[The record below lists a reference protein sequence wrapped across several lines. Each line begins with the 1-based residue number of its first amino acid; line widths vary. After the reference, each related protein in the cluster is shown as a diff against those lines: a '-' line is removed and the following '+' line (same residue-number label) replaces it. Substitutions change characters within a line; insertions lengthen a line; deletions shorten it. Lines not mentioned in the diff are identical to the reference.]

1 MTNVVVTNE
10 MVVASTKDCKDP
22 RSGLTT
28 IDLALLLARRQES
41 FAAVAKM
48 MVPEVILLTMVDGRL
63 YAISW

>member
-28 IDLALLLARRQES
+28 IDLALLL
-41 FAAVAKM
+41 
-48 MVPEVILLTMVDGRL
+48 VDGRL